1 MGISEGCS
9 IVTDPKG
16 RDMDNKGNFNKKS
29 ILAVLF
35 LSLFISGISA
45 EDIYKTSFSFGV
57 IGVGIS
63 SDESFSNG
71 YYYGNLLCLEH
82 TFNDRLAL
90 KMSPL
95 YFNWNMFD
103 EDIFQ
108 LTFLNAFL
116 SYNLLDDDYV
126 FLGPSISINT
136 LGYNNLALINLNA
149 GFVFSISSIPSKT
162 VLKYNYI
169 FLEAGV
175 TYNTST
181 YSVYGNVGVDL
192 LWLLAI
198 LGNPSKENE
207 VAETSF

>member
-1 MGISEGCS
+1 MVLCGFFCKKGI
-9 IVTDPKG
+9 VV
-16 RDMDNKGNFNKKS
+16 FFLF
-29 ILAVLF
+29 IL
-35 LSLFISGISA
+35 ISGISA

-82 TFNDRLAL
+82 KFNDRLAL

-136 LGYNNLALINLNA
+136 LGYNDLALINLNA

-175 TYNTST
+175 KYNTNT
-181 YSVYGNVGVDL
+181 FTVYSNVGVDI
-192 LWLLAI
+192 LWVLAI
-198 LGNPSKENE
+198 LGNPSKDIDNGRNRPI
-207 VAETSF
+207 SQ